1 MKITSS
7 GTLTFNK
14 PIKITELFIV
24 GGGGVVL
31 GHFGS
36 LGWFHDVTVSI
47 NPLQEN
53 LLRVV
58 VIIVCHRLE
67 TPVGARLRKVWRKV
81 RASSYFQ
88 ERPGTIVFCNRHVSC
103 TDLHS

>member
-1 MKITSS
+1 M
-7 GTLTFNK
+7 
-14 PIKITELFIV
+14 
-24 GGGGVVL
+24 
-31 GHFGS
+31 
-36 LGWFHDVTVSI
+36 TVSI

-81 RASSYFQ
+81 RASYVQPPLGAILCFPAWNLAKQRFDQISNGIL
-88 ERPGTIVFCNRHVSC
+88 RTPKVVPHPGSGRKVFWPQL
-103 TDLHS
+103 DLRIGVLS